1 MYTSQRDINFNLPL
15 FCSSKDA
22 EKEMESLD
30 KGLQK
35 ISELTKQLINYF
47 CENEKSFKIE
57 ECISNLNT
65 FCDRVKQCQ
74 KVKLSTVYLSVM
86 LFFELG
92 CFGHFKAILT
102 T

>member
-1 MYTSQRDINFNLPL
+1 
-15 FCSSKDA
+15 
-22 EKEMESLD
+22 MEALD

-35 ISELTKQLINYF
+35 ITELTKQLVNYF

-74 KVKLSTVYLSVM
+74 KVKLSTMYPRVL
-86 LFFELG
+86 LFFELD
-92 CFGHFKAILT
+92 CFEHFNNDLDKKNT
-102 T
+102 V

>member
-1 MYTSQRDINFNLPL
+1 MMNIVLL
-15 FCSSKDA
+15 FFIKDA

-30 KGLQK
+30 EGLQK
-35 ISELTKQLINYF
+35 ISELTKQLVNYF

-74 KVKLSTVYLSVM
+74 KV
-86 LFFELG
+86 
-92 CFGHFKAILT
+92 I
-102 T
+102 

>member
-1 MYTSQRDINFNLPL
+1 
-15 FCSSKDA
+15 
-22 EKEMESLD
+22 MESLD

-74 KVKLSTVYLSVM
+74 KVKLSTVYLSVL

>member
-1 MYTSQRDINFNLPL
+1 
-15 FCSSKDA
+15 
-22 EKEMESLD
+22 MEALD

-35 ISELTKQLINYF
+35 IAELTKQLVNYF

-74 KVKLSTVYLSVM
+74 KVKLSTMYPSVL

-92 CFGHFKAILT
+92 GFDHFKAILT

>member
-1 MYTSQRDINFNLPL
+1 
-15 FCSSKDA
+15 
-22 EKEMESLD
+22 MEALD

-35 ISELTKQLINYF
+35 ITELTKQLVNYF

-74 KVKLSTVYLSVM
+74 KVNLSTMNPRVL

-92 CFGHFKAILT
+92 GFDHFKAILT

>member
-1 MYTSQRDINFNLPL
+1 
-15 FCSSKDA
+15 
-22 EKEMESLD
+22 MEALD

-35 ISELTKQLINYF
+35 IAELTKQLVNYF

-74 KVKLSTVYLSVM
+74 KVNLSTMYPHVF

-92 CFGHFKAILT
+92 GFDHFKAILT

>member
-1 MYTSQRDINFNLPL
+1 
-15 FCSSKDA
+15 
-22 EKEMESLD
+22 MESLD

-74 KVKLSTVYLSVM
+74 KVKLSTMYNYMYVIYRLKWYGLSGQVSLRKEEKIFM
-86 LFFELG
+86 
-92 CFGHFKAILT
+92 
-102 T
+102 

>member
-1 MYTSQRDINFNLPL
+1 
-15 FCSSKDA
+15 
-22 EKEMESLD
+22 MEALD

-35 ISELTKQLINYF
+35 IADLTKQLVNYF

-74 KVKLSTVYLSVM
+74 KVKLSTMSNYKYVIYMLEWYMNCQDPYPLIEKKISV
-86 LFFELG
+86 LKTG
-92 CFGHFKAILT
+92 KYWN
-102 T
+102 